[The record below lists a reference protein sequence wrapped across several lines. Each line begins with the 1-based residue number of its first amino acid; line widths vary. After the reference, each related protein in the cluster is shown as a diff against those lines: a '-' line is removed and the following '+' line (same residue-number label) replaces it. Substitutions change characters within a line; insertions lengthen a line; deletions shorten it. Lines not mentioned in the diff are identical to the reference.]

1 MIKFNKHIALIVSA
15 LLIPALSLSGCS
27 KKKVEEDKAITEP
40 QGKLASP
47 VDNHN
52 VKTSENIGS
61 QWVHN
66 VKWGVYQE
74 KDVRHVALF
83 DVIKVGN
90 KNKSYLTYHCS
101 DKNELLYD
109 TTGSYFVYAGYPVQS
124 ITINNVIYDA
134 YDKDD
139 VQDILKLLQT
149 TDTFKTVIRDNITV
163 GYNVTSLPK
172 ATLPCRKT
180 E

>member
-1 MIKFNKHIALIVSA
+1 MIKFNKHVALITTA
-15 LLIPALSLSGCS
+15 LMISVFPLSGCN
-27 KKKVEEDKAITEP
+27 KTKVEENPSITEP
-40 QGKLASP
+40 QGKAATPMNS
-47 VDNHN
+47 HN
-52 VKTSENIGS
+52 VNTKENIGS
-61 QWVHN
+61 QWAHN
-66 VKWGVYQE
+66 VKWGIYQE
-74 KDVRHVALF
+74 KDVKHVALF

-90 KNKSYLTYHCS
+90 KNKAYLTYHCS

-109 TTGSYFVYAGYPVQS
+109 ATGSYFVYGGYPVQS

-180 E
+180 Q